1 MAAPFPPGNPSL
13 YLADRMRIAQP
24 NIPVTFGLAGLNIAI
39 FAVMVFF
46 GAGLWHSS
54 SEVPLAWGA
63 NFGPATQDGQWWRLG
78 SAMFLHF
85 GLIHLAMNMLAL
97 WDAGRLVERMYGSVR
112 FGLLYLSA
120 GVGGNL
126 LSLVLRGEQAVSGGA
141 SGAIFGIYGAL
152 FVGLWHER
160 HHLHRHEFRWLFW
173 GGGCFAAAMI
183 TIGQM
188 LPNIDNAAHVGGLI
202 VGAITGIIL
211 ARPLSANAGMP
222 QRLRWVAAALLLTS
236 AVLLIINIPAPRY
249 RWSEELNARKEI
261 TRFLREDVAISN
273 AWQTLV
279 AQGRQGGGVSFNQLA
294 GEIEQN
300 VADRYENTFEQISQV
315 HVDPGAPSADTLASL
330 REYAALRRDSSRM
343 MVEGLRTHDQ
353 RKIEAAIDI
362 ARQSRKI
369 DSSKGGKPNAS
380 VAPDAGIPSKP

>member
-126 LSLVLRGEQAVSGGA
+126 LSL
-141 SGAIFGIYGAL
+141 
-152 FVGLWHER
+152 
-160 HHLHRHEFRWLFW
+160 
-173 GGGCFAAAMI
+173 
-183 TIGQM
+183 
-188 LPNIDNAAHVGGLI
+188 D
-202 VGAITGIIL
+202 
-211 ARPLSANAGMP
+211 
-222 QRLRWVAAALLLTS
+222 
-236 AVLLIINIPAPRY
+236 
-249 RWSEELNARKEI
+249 RK
-261 TRFLREDVAISN
+261 
-273 AWQTLV
+273 
-279 AQGRQGGGVSFNQLA
+279 
-294 GEIEQN
+294 
-300 VADRYENTFEQISQV
+300 
-315 HVDPGAPSADTLASL
+315 
-330 REYAALRRDSSRM
+330 
-343 MVEGLRTHDQ
+343 
-353 RKIEAAIDI
+353 
-362 ARQSRKI
+362 
-369 DSSKGGKPNAS
+369 S
-380 VAPDAGIPSKP
+380 VV